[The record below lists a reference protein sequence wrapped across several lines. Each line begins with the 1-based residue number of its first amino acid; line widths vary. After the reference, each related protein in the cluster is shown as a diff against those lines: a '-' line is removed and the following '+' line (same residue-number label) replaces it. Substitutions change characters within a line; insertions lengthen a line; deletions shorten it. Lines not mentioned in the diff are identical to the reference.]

1 MSGRPFLK
9 MHGLGNDFVVVDA
22 RREPFRPSP
31 GQAAAIADRR
41 RGVGCDQLIVL
52 EPASAEDAGRAD
64 LFMRIFNADGSE
76 AEACGNATRCVASL
90 LFAEG
95 RERVAIRTLGGL
107 LPCTPA
113 ADGEVTADLGP
124 AHLDWREVPLAEP
137 ADTLRLDFARGPLRE
152 PVALSMGN
160 PHVVFFVEQDP
171 DAIDLATLGPAIE
184 HDPLFPRRTNVQLV
198 QVLSPTR
205 LRQRIWERG
214 AGLTE
219 ASGSGGCAAQVA
231 AVRRGL
237 TERRAR
243 VEQPGGALTVEW
255 READGH
261 VLMTGPVATAFS
273 GRLDES
279 LLN

>member
-1 MSGRPFLK
+1 MTGRPFRK
-9 MHGLGNDFVVVDA
+9 MHGLGNNFVVVDA
-22 RREPFRPSP
+22 RLEPFRPTSV
-31 GQAAAIADRR
+31 QAAAIADRR

-52 EPASAEDAGRAD
+52 EPAPESEAEPAD
-64 LFMRIFNADGSE
+64 LFMRIFNSDGSE

-95 RERVAIRTLGGL
+95 RDKAVIRTLGGS

-113 ADGEVTADLGP
+113 EAGEVTADLGP
-124 AHLDWREVPLAEP
+124 ARLDWRDVPLAR
-137 ADTLRLDFARGPLRE
+137 AMDTLRLDYAKGPLVE
-152 PVALSMGN
+152 PVALSLGN
-160 PHVVFFVEQDP
+160 PHVVFFVEDV
-171 DAIDLATLGPAIE
+171 DAVDLPGLGPAIE
-184 HDPLFPRRTNVQLV
+184 QDPLFPRRTNVQVV
-198 QVLSPTR
+198 QVLGPAR

-214 AGLTE
+214 AGLTQ

-243 VEQPGGALTVEW
+243 VEQPGGSLAVEW
-255 READGH
+255 RERDGH

-273 GRLDES
+273 GVLDGS
-279 LLN
+279 LLD

>member
-1 MSGRPFLK
+1 MTARPFRK

-22 RREPFRPSP
+22 REQPFAPSAA
-31 GQAAAIADRR
+31 QAAAIADRR

-52 EPASAEDAGRAD
+52 EPAEPGDRAD

-95 RERVAIRTLGGL
+95 REAVAIRTLGGL

-113 ADGEVTADLGP
+113 ENGLVTADLGP
-124 AHLDWREVPLAEP
+124 ARLDWREVPLAREM
-137 ADTLRLDFARGPLRE
+137 DTLRLDYAKGPLAE
-152 PVALSMGN
+152 PVALSLGN
-160 PHVVFFVEQDP
+160 PHVVFFVADP
-171 DAIDLATLGPAIE
+171 AAVALETLGPAIE
-184 HDPLFPRRTNVQLV
+184 HDPLFPRRTNVQIV
-198 QVLSPTR
+198 QVVSRTH

-214 AGLTE
+214 AGLTQ

-243 VEQPGGALTVEW
+243 VEQPGGELIVEW

-261 VLMTGPVATAFS
+261 VLMTGPVATAFC
-273 GRLDES
+273 GMLDGS
-279 LLN
+279 LLG

>member
-1 MSGRPFLK
+1 MPVHIAAMTGRPFRK
-9 MHGLGNDFVVVDA
+9 MHGLGNDFVIVDA
-22 RREPFRPSP
+22 RLEPFRPSAA
-31 GQAAAIADRR
+31 QAAAIADRR
-41 RGVGCDQLIVL
+41 EGVGCDQLIVL
-52 EPASAEDAGRAD
+52 EPDAAPAD

-95 RERVAIRTLGGL
+95 REAVTIRTLGGL

-113 ADGEVTADLGP
+113 ADGQVTADLGP
-124 AHLDWREVPLAEP
+124 PRLDWREVPLAR
-137 ADTLRLDFARGPLRE
+137 AMDTGRLDYAKGPLAD
-152 PVALSMGN
+152 PVALSLGN
-160 PHVVFFVEQDP
+160 PHVVFFVEDP
-171 DAIDLATLGPAIE
+171 EGIDLAALGPAIE

-198 QVLSPTR
+198 QVVSTTH

-214 AGLTE
+214 VGLTR

-243 VEQPGGALTVEW
+243 VEQPGG
-255 READGH
+255 
-261 VLMTGPVATAFS
+261 
-273 GRLDES
+273 
-279 LLN
+279 

>member
-1 MSGRPFLK
+1 MTGRPFRK

-22 RREPFRPSP
+22 RREPFRPSAA
-31 GQAAAIADRR
+31 QAAAVADRR

-52 EPASAEDAGRAD
+52 EPDETPEGPPAD

-95 RERVAIRTLGGL
+95 RAMAAIRTLGGL

-113 ADGEVTADLGP
+113 ADGQVTADLGP
-124 AHLDWREVPLAEP
+124 ARLDWRDVPLAR
-137 ADTLRLDFARGPLRE
+137 AMDTLRLDYALGPLSE
-152 PVALSMGN
+152 PVALSLGN
-160 PHVVFFVEQDP
+160 PHVVFFVEDP
-171 DAIDLATLGPAIE
+171 EALDLERLGAAIE

-198 QVLSPTR
+198 QVVSPTH

-214 AGLTE
+214 VGPTQ

-243 VEQPGGALTVEW
+243 VEQPGGDLVVEW

-261 VLMTGPVATAFS
+261 VLMTGPVATAFC
-273 GRLDES
+273 GTLDRS
-279 LLN
+279 LLE